1 MAHNG
6 AAGTE
11 PSVRRFPT
19 GRLYGRRSMIT
30 RTLFF
35 SNPGHLSVKMEQLVY
50 TPPREMGGEA
60 RTFPIEDLGFVIIEN
75 QQMILTAYAL
85 DALARNNTAVI
96 LCDQTHTPASQLL
109 PFSGHTLTQKH
120 FAAQA
125 AATETLKGRLWK
137 QTVRAKI
144 KNQAACL
151 ARGGKEGAQRLRLH
165 AEAVKNGDQT
175 NREGVAAKEY
185 WAGHTPNAAAFKR
198 DPDGGG
204 LNGPLNY
211 GYAILRAATARA
223 LAGSGLS
230 CLIGLH
236 HHNQYN
242 AFTLADDVMEPYRPF
257 VDDIVMNDATL
268 FPGGANELTKDRKAA
283 LLGVLTADVIQGE
296 LRRPLMN
303 ALSVT
308 TASLAHCF
316 LKEETEI
323 ACPSFP

>member
-1 MAHNG
+1 
-6 AAGTE
+6 
-11 PSVRRFPT
+11 
-19 GRLYGRRSMIT
+19 MIT

-35 SNPGHLSVKMEQLVY
+35 ANPGHLSVKLEQLVY
-50 TPPREMGGEA
+50 TPPRETCGET
-60 RTFPIEDLGFVIIEN
+60 RTFPIEDLGFVVIEN
-75 QQMILTAYAL
+75 QQVTLTAYAL

-96 LCDQTHTPASQLL
+96 ICDQTHTPASQLL

-125 AATETLKGRLWK
+125 AATEALKGRLWK
-137 QTVRAKI
+137 QTVFAKI
-144 KNQAACL
+144 LNQATCL
-151 ARGGKEGAQRLRLH
+151 ERGGRQGAQRLRLH
-165 AEAVKNGDQT
+165 AKAVKNGDQT
-175 NREGVAAKEY
+175 NREGVAAKAY
-185 WAGHTPNAAAFKR
+185 WADHAPDTAFQR
-198 DPDGGG
+198 DPAGGG
-204 LNGPLNY
+204 LNVPLNY

-223 LAGSGLS
+223 LTGSGLS

-268 FPGGANELTKDRKAA
+268 FPGGADELTRDRKAA

-308 TASLAHCF
+308 TASLARCI

-323 ACPSFP
+323 AWPSFP